1 MLRLGLIG
9 TESTHADSF
18 VRIFNHPDPASG
30 APRFPDVRLTALC
43 GPAPESTARFSED
56 DGVEYVASR
65 PEELIGRADA
75 VMITSR
81 RGSTHAAYALPFL
94 ERSIPLF
101 LDKPITCD
109 PAEAER
115 LMQAARD
122 HRALVCGGSGLKFS
136 PSLPAIREE
145 AAALLRAG
153 TLRGVVMN
161 YSADLYSEYDGFH
174 FYAPH
179 LIEMAQC
186 VLDAPFGSVRAL
198 EQNGCVTVYVSG
210 LPVPLLLCYS
220 PDAAA
225 AGCLLL
231 AKGQNIYREISDDG
245 IYLEE
250 AEHFVRML
258 HTGFMEESYDA
269 LIRPVYAADA
279 ILRSL
284 AANGAELLVGGR

>member
-1 MLRLGLIG
+1 MIRLGLVG

-18 VRIFNHPDPASG
+18 FRIFNQPDPAAG
-30 APRFPDVRLTALC
+30 KPLFDDIRLTALC
-43 GPAPESTARFSED
+43 GPAPESAERFQGG
-56 DGVEYVASR
+56 DGIECIVSR
-65 PEELIGRADA
+65 PEELIGRVDA

-94 ERSIPLF
+94 EHGTPLF

-109 PAEAER
+109 PAEAKR
-115 LMQAARD
+115 IITAARE
-122 HRALVCGGSGLKFS
+122 RGVPVCGGSGLKFS
-136 PSLPAIREE
+136 RSLPAIREE
-145 AAALLRAG
+145 AAALLREGA
-153 TLRGVVMN
+153 LRGVVMN